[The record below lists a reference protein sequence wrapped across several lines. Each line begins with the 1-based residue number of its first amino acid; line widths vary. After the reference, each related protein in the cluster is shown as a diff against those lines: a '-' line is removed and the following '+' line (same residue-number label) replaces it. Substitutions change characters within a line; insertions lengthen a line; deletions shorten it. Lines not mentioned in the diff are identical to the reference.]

1 MSSSIL
7 SDIKFLIFLLCSF
20 LTVAFSYGSAI
31 IVSRNILGRSCRLGK
46 RDILIAVAGNI
57 LIETSNAVITLF
69 FFVRYFM
76 AMDPGLEGDALADE
90 IAKIR
95 LPQDEYF
102 ALSVVANLALLLIFF
117 FIFLLKHKKK
127 RISSAL
133 TATLVF
139 YSLHSI
145 VRGLFYNLTLLAS
158 NNWKQS
164 YDALIYSMEFDST
177 SLTANLIIVL
187 ADAAIFLTLY
197 FRLFKKD
204 MMLGIKP
211 VYIVILCISVILISS
226 AANMPFS
233 FDYTEDQITYY
244 ARILLAVFVPL
255 ILLSVILILILNKL
269 REDQK
274 AANEYQA
281 QYLEAELAYIAQYK
295 KDVGETRKFRHD
307 IINNLSLMEMMVNDG
322 HIEEAREHL
331 KQMLENINSLSHRFA
346 TGDEMLDLIV
356 NMKASAMEDGKI
368 AFQCSG
374 NLDGGLDM
382 KPFDICGVFAGAL
395 DNAIAESKSCETP
408 EINMSISETEDSRII
423 SIRNNF
429 TEGSY
434 GDRAEKVNEEC
445 IKAYGGSI
453 RTAVRD
459 NISELILTLPRQKRG
474 EAVTA

>member
-1 MSSSIL
+1 MPSSIL
-7 SDIKFLIFLLCSF
+7 SDIKFLIILLCSF

-57 LIETSNAVITLF
+57 LIETSNVVITVF

-76 AMDPGLEGDALADE
+76 AMDPGLEGDASADE

-95 LPQDEYF
+95 LPQDEYY

-164 YDALIYSMEFDST
+164 YDALFYSIEFDST

-233 FDYTEDQITYY
+233 FDYTEDQINYY
-244 ARILLAVFVPL
+244 ARILLGIFIPL
-255 ILLSVILILILNKL
+255 IMLAVALILVLNNL
-269 REDQK
+269 RENQK
-274 AANEYQA
+274 AANENQA
-281 QYLEAELAYIAQYK
+281 RYLEAELSYIAQYK
-295 KDVGETRKFRHD
+295 KNENETRKFRHD
-307 IINNLSLMEMMVNDG
+307 IINNLSLMDMMVKEG
-322 HIEEAREHL
+322 HIDEAREHL
-331 KQMLENINSLSHRFA
+331 RQMLENINSLSRRFS

-356 NMKASAMEDGKI
+356 TMKADVMEDEKI
-368 AFQCSG
+368 AFNCTGSFE
-374 NLDGGLDM
+374 NGLDM
-382 KPFDICGVFAGAL
+382 KAFDTCGIFAEAL
-395 DNAIAESKSCETP
+395 DSAIKVCKAEKGIKDP
-408 EINMSISETEDSRII
+408 EINMTLTETDTSRMI
-423 SIRNNF
+423 SIKNNCIGNGSF
-429 TEGSY
+429 NLDNSCIRSY
-434 GDRAEKVNEEC
+434 G
-445 IKAYGGSI
+445 G
-453 RTAVRD
+453 TVRVLKKD
-459 NISELILTLPRQKRG
+459 DVTELILTLPKTRKK
-474 EAVTA
+474 EAKTA

>member
-1 MSSSIL
+1 M
-7 SDIKFLIFLLCSF
+7 SDILTLIFPLLLLFVTNMLQLMS
-20 LTVAFSYGSAI
+20 SYGSALI
-31 IVSRNILGRSCRLGK
+31 ISRNVIGRNCRIGK
-46 RDILIAVAGNI
+46 KDIVISFAAANIMNLIVYAIQVAIYAIRFLSLAPGLTDSELADAIGEYRLSDNEYEAYSYISLACLFAV
-57 LIETSNAVITLF
+57 
-69 FFVRYFM
+69 FFVTFLLKYKYKRFSS
-76 AMDPGLEGDALADE
+76 AL
-90 IAKIR
+90 
-95 LPQDEYF
+95 
-102 ALSVVANLALLLIFF
+102 LSSLIFISIGIGEQNLINNILLLISNDWQKSLDLYMYSAGTEASSTLHLIISSLVQFI
-117 FIFLLKHKKK
+117 IFLILYIAIYKKGK
-127 RISSAL
+127 
-133 TATLVF
+133 
-139 YSLHSI
+139 
-145 VRGLFYNLTLLAS
+145 
-158 NNWKQS
+158 
-164 YDALIYSMEFDST
+164 
-177 SLTANLIIVL
+177 
-187 ADAAIFLTLY
+187 
-197 FRLFKKD
+197 
-204 MMLGIKP
+204 MLDIKP
-211 VYIVILCISVILISS
+211 VYIIVLCVLFLAVTSS
-226 AANMPFS
+226 GSIPFS
-233 FDYTEDQITYY
+233 KDFPEEQITYY
-244 ARILLAVFVPL
+244 ARIMLAVFIPL
-255 ILLSVILILILNKL
+255 ILLSVTLILILNKL

-295 KDVGETRKFRHD
+295 KNVGETRKFRHD

-374 NLDGGLDM
+374 SLDGGLDM

-434 GDRAEKVNEEC
+434 GDKAEKLNEEC